1 MLGKQRYFGR
11 GILIGAS
18 GDCVFLGYFLMGR
31 SGASQNRFLS
41 LEGDNVKISL
51 LEPTTQDTTL
61 ILYPPLVH
69 VGDRQI
75 VISNGSQTEAIVQ
88 TLQEEGS
95 FEGALRT
102 QTFEPDA
109 PHFTPRI
116 SALVCLDGADF
127 SYQLSLIK
135 ALEPPAC
142 ARFFYKYES
151 VAGRGHFL
159 HTYDHDNDPLPA
171 FCGEP
176 KPLTIPPS
184 LTEWGESLWEALD
197 SEYKVALC
205 VQSVHLKSGQVKTLI
220 FNRKTH
226 A

>member
-31 SGASQNRFLS
+31 SPSSQKRKLYS
-41 LEGDNVKISL
+41 EGKDIKIAL
-51 LEPTTQDTTL
+51 LEPTLEDTSL
-61 ILYPPLVH
+61 ILYPPMVH

-75 VISNGSQTEAIVQ
+75 VISNGSQTETILHA
-88 TLQEEGS
+88 LQSGGS
-95 FEGALRT
+95 FEGALRKE
-102 QTFEPDA
+102 TFEPDA

-116 SALVCLDGADF
+116 SALVCLDEAGF
-127 SYQLSLIK
+127 SYKLSLIK

-142 ARFFYKYES
+142 ARFFYEYES

-159 HTYDHDNDPLPA
+159 HTYDHDSDPLSA

-176 KPLTIPPS
+176 KSIEIPSS

-205 VQSVHLKSGQVKTLI
+205 VQSVHLKSAQVKTLI
-220 FNRKTH
+220 FNKKTH

>member
-31 SGASQNRFLS
+31 SPSSQKRLLS
-41 LEGDNVKISL
+41 LEGDNIKISL

-75 VISNGSQTEAIVQ
+75 VISNGSQTGAIVQ
-88 TLQEEGS
+88 ALQEGGS
-95 FEGALRT
+95 FEGALRKE
-102 QTFEPDA
+102 TFEPDA

-116 SALVCLDGADF
+116 SALVCLDGAGF
-127 SYQLSLIK
+127 SYKLSLIK
-135 ALEPPAC
+135 ALESGVC
-142 ARFFYKYES
+142 VRFFYEYES

-159 HTYDHDNDPLPA
+159 HTYDHDANPLPA

-176 KPLTIPPS
+176 KSIAIPAS
-184 LTEWGESLWEALD
+184 LTEWGESLWGALD

-205 VQSVHLKSGQVKTLI
+205 VQSVHLKSTQVKTLI
-220 FNRKTH
+220 FNEKTH